1 MSKEIVHDE
10 AEMTF
15 GEHLD
20 ELRKILMRVIL
31 IFGVLFCVLFA
42 LKGIVMDV
50 VLAPVLESF
59 PTNRLFN
66 WMADMMGSDALRIS
80 PDNVDLY
87 NTKMAGQFLLHI
99 KSSLV
104 GAFVI
109 AFPYL
114 IWELWLFVKPALPP
128 QQRKKSFRYV
138 LETPVWFLLGLFFG
152 YFIIAPLAIN
162 FLGNYQVSEQIN
174 NIIGVDSFMNTV
186 ISVSFAAAIA
196 FQLPLLIRLLAT
208 MGIVTSEGM
217 RQYRKVAVAALLI
230 FAAIITPPDV
240 VSQVLIFVPCY
251 VLYEYGI
258 GIAARIEAIRAKEEA
273 EYEAALAAE
282 KAKAEAEEAARKA
295 EEEAADEEGADE
307 ESQEESSSDEDN
319 TSTPNA
325 NDGEKTEQADE
336 ESATAEPEE
345 EVVEESKDTETANE
359 EEEEEEELEEVISPL
374 GSAMMPKFPQ
384 QVGVVPKKRKIVYSV
399 ATEEPQIDDDANAD
413 SADADAGNAD
423 AESNKAYFL
432 FTAPFPKYIL

>member
-20 ELRKILMRVIL
+20 ELRKILMRVIC
-31 IFGVLFCVLFA
+31 IFGALFCVLFA
-42 LKGIVMDV
+42 LKGIVLDV
-50 VLAPVLESF
+50 VLAPVLENF

-66 WMADMMGSDALRIS
+66 FMAEMMGSEALRIS
-80 PDNVDLY
+80 PDNVELY

-104 GAFVI
+104 GAFII

-128 QQRKKSFRYV
+128 HQRKKSFRYV
-138 LETPVWFLLGLFFG
+138 LETPVWFLMGLLFG

-282 KAKAEAEEAARKA
+282 KAKAEEEAKRKA
-295 EEEAADEEGADE
+295 EEEAAQQEQEEIEKEETAEDTTDDEDDSNDTSSEDTPE
-307 ESQEESSSDEDN
+307 ESTTAESENNDED
-319 TSTPNA
+319 
-325 NDGEKTEQADE
+325 EDE
-336 ESATAEPEE
+336 G
-345 EVVEESKDTETANE
+345 V
-359 EEEEEEELEEVISPL
+359 EEELEEITSPL
-374 GSAMMPKFPQ
+374 GTAMMPKFPYE
-384 QVGVVPKKRKIVYSV
+384 VGAAPKKRKIVYSV

-413 SADADAGNAD
+413 NADANSGNAD
-423 AESNKAYFL
+423 AESSKA
-432 FTAPFPKYIL
+432 

>member
-20 ELRKILMRVIL
+20 ELRKILMRVIC
-31 IFGVLFCVLFA
+31 IFGALFCVLFA
-42 LKGIVMDV
+42 LKGIVLDV
-50 VLAPVLESF
+50 VLAPILENF
-59 PTNRLFN
+59 PTNRFFN
-66 WMADMMGSDALRIS
+66 YMAEMMGSEALRIS
-80 PDNVDLY
+80 PDNVELY

-104 GAFVI
+104 GAFII

-128 QQRKKSFRYV
+128 HQRKKSFRYV
-138 LETPVWFLLGLFFG
+138 LETPVWFLLGLLFG

-240 VSQVLIFVPCY
+240 VSQVLIFIPCY
-251 VLYEYGI
+251 FLYEYGI
-258 GIAARIEAIRAKEEA
+258 TIAARIEQVRAKEEA
-273 EYEAALAAE
+273 EYEAAMAAE
-282 KAKAEAEEAARKA
+282 KAKAEEEAKRKA
-295 EEEAADEEGADE
+295 EEEKANEEADEETSD
-307 ESQEESSSDEDN
+307 DEDDVN
-319 TSTPNA
+319 PT
-325 NDGEKTEQADE
+325 DEDEEQADDDSTADETVEPTE
-336 ESATAEPEE
+336 ETSEE
-345 EVVEESKDTETANE
+345 TETSNE
-359 EEEEEEELEEVISPL
+359 EEEEEEELEEITSPL
-374 GSAMMPKFPQ
+374 GTAMMPKFPYE
-384 QVGVVPKKRKIVYSV
+384 VGAAPKKRKIVYSV
-399 ATEEPQIDDDANAD
+399 ATEEPTEDEATDQSEA
-413 SADADAGNAD
+413 
-423 AESNKAYFL
+423 
-432 FTAPFPKYIL
+432 

>member
-240 VSQVLIFVPCY
+240 VSQVLIFIPCY
-251 VLYEYGI
+251 FLYEYGI
-258 GIAARIEAIRAKEEA
+258 TIAARIEQARAKEEA

-282 KAKAEAEEAARKA
+282 KAKAEEEAKRKA
-295 EEEAADEEGADE
+295 EEEKANEEADE

-319 TSTPNA
+319 TSTPDA
-325 NDGEKTEQADE
+325 NDGEQTEQADE

-345 EVVEESKDTETANE
+345 EAAEESENTETANE
-359 EEEEEEELEEVISPL
+359 EEEEDVEEEELEEIISPL

-413 SADADAGNAD
+413 NADANSGNAD
-423 AESNKAYFL
+423 AESSKA
-432 FTAPFPKYIL
+432 

>member
-80 PDNVDLY
+80 LDNVDLY

-240 VSQVLIFVPCY
+240 VSQVLIFIPCY
-251 VLYEYGI
+251 FLYEYGI
-258 GIAARIEAIRAKEEA
+258 TIAVRIEQARAKEEA
-273 EYEAALAAE
+273 EYEAKMAAE

-295 EEEAADEEGADE
+295 EEEKANEEADE

-319 TSTPNA
+319 TSTPDA

-359 EEEEEEELEEVISPL
+359 KEEEEEEELEEVISPL

-413 SADADAGNAD
+413 NADANSGNAD
-423 AESNKAYFL
+423 AESSKA
-432 FTAPFPKYIL
+432 

>member
-1 MSKEIVHDE
+1 MSKEIVHDD

-20 ELRKILMRVIL
+20 ELRKILMRVIC
-31 IFGVLFCVLFA
+31 IFGALFCVLFA
-42 LKGIVMDV
+42 LKGIVLDV
-50 VLAPVLESF
+50 VLAPVLENF
-59 PTNRLFN
+59 PTNRFFN
-66 WMADMMGSDALRIS
+66 WMAEMMGSEALRIS
-80 PDNVDLY
+80 PDSVDLY

-128 QQRKKSFRYV
+128 HQRKKSFRYV
-138 LETPVWFLLGLFFG
+138 LETPVWFVLGLLFG

-251 VLYEYGI
+251 ILYEYGI
-258 GIAARIEAIRAKEEA
+258 GIAARIEAARAKEEA
-273 EYEAALAAE
+273 EYEAAMAAE
-282 KAKAEAEEAARKA
+282 KAKAEEEAKRKA
-295 EEEAADEEGADE
+295 EEEAAQQEQEDANENDATEDTTNEVDDTDDTTSEDTPEEAE
-307 ESQEESSSDEDN
+307 TESENSDED
-319 TSTPNA
+319 
-325 NDGEKTEQADE
+325 EDE
-336 ESATAEPEE
+336 GVEE
-345 EVVEESKDTETANE
+345 EFEEIT
-359 EEEEEEELEEVISPL
+359 SPL
-374 GSAMMPKFPQ
+374 GTAMMPKFPEKI
-384 QVGVVPKKRKIVYSV
+384 GEAPKKRKIVYSV
-399 ATEEPQIDDDANAD
+399 ATEESAEDDSTEQSEA
-413 SADADAGNAD
+413 
-423 AESNKAYFL
+423 
-432 FTAPFPKYIL
+432 

>member
-20 ELRKILMRVIL
+20 ELRKILMRVIC
-31 IFGVLFCVLFA
+31 IFGALFCVLFA
-42 LKGIVMDV
+42 LKGIVLDV
-50 VLAPVLESF
+50 VLAPILENF
-59 PTNRLFN
+59 PTNRFFN
-66 WMADMMGSDALRIS
+66 YMAEMMGSEALKIS

-128 QQRKKSFRYV
+128 HQRKKSFRYV
-138 LETPVWFLLGLFFG
+138 LETPVWFLLGLLFG

-240 VSQVLIFVPCY
+240 VSQVLIFIPCY

-273 EYEAALAAE
+273 EYEAAMAAE
-282 KAKAEAEEAARKA
+282 KAKAEEEAKRKA
-295 EEEAADEEGADE
+295 EEEAAQQEQEEAEQEDTAEDTTDEEDDSNDTSSEDTPE
-307 ESQEESSSDEDN
+307 ESTTAESENNDED
-319 TSTPNA
+319 
-325 NDGEKTEQADE
+325 EDE
-336 ESATAEPEE
+336 G
-345 EVVEESKDTETANE
+345 V
-359 EEEEEEELEEVISPL
+359 EEELEEITSPL
-374 GSAMMPKFPQ
+374 GTAMMPKFPHE
-384 QVGVVPKKRKIVYSV
+384 VGAAPKKRKIVYSV
-399 ATEEPQIDDDANAD
+399 AKEEP
-413 SADADAGNAD
+413 
-423 AESNKAYFL
+423 AEDEATDQNEA
-432 FTAPFPKYIL
+432 

>member
-20 ELRKILMRVIL
+20 ELRKILMRVIC
-31 IFGVLFCVLFA
+31 IFGALFCVLFA
-42 LKGIVMDV
+42 LKGIVLDV
-50 VLAPVLESF
+50 VLAPILENF

-66 WMADMMGSDALRIS
+66 FMAEMMGSEALRIS

-104 GAFVI
+104 GAFII

-138 LETPVWFLLGLFFG
+138 LETPVWFLMGLLFG

-273 EYEAALAAE
+273 EYEAMMAAE
-282 KAKAEAEEAARKA
+282 KAKAEEEAKRKA
-295 EEEAADEEGADE
+295 EEEAAQQVQEEAEQEDTAEDTTDEEDD
-307 ESQEESSSDEDN
+307 SNDTSSED
-319 TSTPNA
+319 
-325 NDGEKTEQADE
+325 
-336 ESATAEPEE
+336 
-345 EVVEESKDTETANE
+345 
-359 EEEEEEELEEVISPL
+359 
-374 GSAMMPKFPQ
+374 
-384 QVGVVPKKRKIVYSV
+384 
-399 ATEEPQIDDDANAD
+399 ATEE
-413 SADADAGNAD
+413 STT
-423 AESNKAYFL
+423 AESENNDISYH
-432 FTAPFPKYIL
+432 

>member
-20 ELRKILMRVIL
+20 ELRKILMRVIC
-31 IFGVLFCVLFA
+31 IFGALFCVLFA
-42 LKGIVMDV
+42 LKGIVLDV
-50 VLAPVLESF
+50 VLAPILENF
-59 PTNRLFN
+59 PTNRFFN
-66 WMADMMGSDALRIS
+66 YMAEMMGSEALRIS
-80 PDNVDLY
+80 PDNVELY

-104 GAFVI
+104 GAFII

-128 QQRKKSFRYV
+128 HQRKKSFRYV
-138 LETPVWFLLGLFFG
+138 LETPVWFLMGLLFG

-282 KAKAEAEEAARKA
+282 KAKAEEEAKRKA
-295 EEEAADEEGADE
+295 EEEAAQQVQEEAEQEDTAEDTTDEEDDSNDTSSEDATE
-307 ESQEESSSDEDN
+307 ESTTAESENNDED
-319 TSTPNA
+319 
-325 NDGEKTEQADE
+325 EDE
-336 ESATAEPEE
+336 DEG
-345 EVVEESKDTETANE
+345 V
-359 EEEEEEELEEVISPL
+359 EEELEEITSPL
-374 GSAMMPKFPQ
+374 GTAMMPKFPHE
-384 QVGVVPKKRKIVYSV
+384 VGAAPKKRKIVYSV
-399 ATEEPQIDDDANAD
+399 AKEEPTEDEATDQSEA
-413 SADADAGNAD
+413 
-423 AESNKAYFL
+423 
-432 FTAPFPKYIL
+432 

>member
-240 VSQVLIFVPCY
+240 VSQVLIFIPCY
-251 VLYEYGI
+251 FLYEYGI
-258 GIAARIEAIRAKEEA
+258 TIAVRIEQARAKEEA
-273 EYEAALAAE
+273 EYEAMIAAE

-295 EEEAADEEGADE
+295 EEEKANEEADE

-319 TSTPNA
+319 TSTPDA

-345 EVVEESKDTETANE
+345 EAVEESKDTETANE
-359 EEEEEEELEEVISPL
+359 EEEEEEEELEEIISPL

-413 SADADAGNAD
+413 NADANSGNAD
-423 AESNKAYFL
+423 AESNKA
-432 FTAPFPKYIL
+432 

>member
-31 IFGVLFCVLFA
+31 IFGVLFVVLFA
-42 LKGIVMDV
+42 LKGIVLDV
-50 VLAPVLESF
+50 VLAPVLETF

-66 WMADMMGSDALRIS
+66 WMADLMGSEALRIS
-80 PDNVDLY
+80 PDNVELY
-87 NTKMAGQFLLHI
+87 NTKMAGQFMLHI

-104 GAFVI
+104 GAFII

-128 QQRKKSFRYV
+128 HQRKKSFRYV

-251 VLYEYGI
+251 FLYEYGI
-258 GIAARIEAIRAKEEA
+258 TIAARIEHVRAKEEA
-273 EYEAALAAE
+273 EYA
-282 KAKAEAEEAARKA
+282 AEEAARKA
-295 EEEAADEEGADE
+295 EAEKAKNESNDEPTDDDDPTPSPEEDSAEESETQEEAQEPATDESEAE
-307 ESQEESSSDEDN
+307 ESTPETDDE
-319 TSTPNA
+319 
-325 NDGEKTEQADE
+325 
-336 ESATAEPEE
+336 EE
-345 EVVEESKDTETANE
+345 EVNE
-359 EEEEEEELEEVISPL
+359 EEIVTPL
-374 GSAMMPKFPQ
+374 GTAMMPKFPEK
-384 QVGVVPKKRKIVYSV
+384 VGKAPKKRKIVYSV
-399 ATEEPQIDDDANAD
+399 ASEEPAVDETD
-413 SADADAGNAD
+413 GT
-423 AESNKAYFL
+423 ESSEA
-432 FTAPFPKYIL
+432 

>member
-31 IFGVLFCVLFA
+31 IFGVLFVVLFA
-42 LKGIVMDV
+42 LKGIVLDV
-50 VLAPVLESF
+50 VLAPVLETF

-66 WMADMMGSDALRIS
+66 WMADLMGSEALKIS
-80 PDNVDLY
+80 PDNVELY
-87 NTKMAGQFLLHI
+87 NTKMAGQFMLHI

-104 GAFVI
+104 GAFII

-128 QQRKKSFRYV
+128 HQRKKSFRYV
-138 LETPVWFLLGLFFG
+138 LETPVWFILGLLFG

-251 VLYEYGI
+251 FLYEYGI
-258 GIAARIEAIRAKEEA
+258 TIAARIEHVRAKEEA
-273 EYEAALAAE
+273 EYA
-282 KAKAEAEEAARKA
+282 AEEAARKA
-295 EEEAADEEGADE
+295 AEAEKAKSESNDEPTDDDDPTPSPEEDSAEESETQEEAQEPATDESEA
-307 ESQEESSSDEDN
+307 EDN
-319 TSTPNA
+319 TPET
-325 NDGEKTEQADE
+325 DDE
-336 ESATAEPEE
+336 EEE
-345 EVVEESKDTETANE
+345 ANE
-359 EEEEEEELEEVISPL
+359 EEIVTPL
-374 GSAMMPKFPQ
+374 GTAMMPKFPEK
-384 QVGVVPKKRKIVYSV
+384 VGEAPKKRKIVYSV
-399 ATEEPQIDDDANAD
+399 ATEEPAVDEAD
-413 SADADAGNAD
+413 GT
-423 AESNKAYFL
+423 ESSEA
-432 FTAPFPKYIL
+432 

>member
-20 ELRKILMRVIL
+20 ELRKILMRVIC
-31 IFGVLFCVLFA
+31 IFGALFCVLFA
-42 LKGIVMDV
+42 LKGIVLDV
-50 VLAPVLESF
+50 VLAPILENF
-59 PTNRLFN
+59 PTNRFFN
-66 WMADMMGSDALRIS
+66 YMAEMMGSEALKIS

-138 LETPVWFLLGLFFG
+138 LETPVWFLLGLLFG

-240 VSQVLIFVPCY
+240 VSQVLIFIPCY

-258 GIAARIEAIRAKEEA
+258 GIAARIEAVRAKEEA
-273 EYEAALAAE
+273 EYEAMMAAE
-282 KAKAEAEEAARKA
+282 KAKAEEEAKRKA
-295 EEEAADEEGADE
+295 EEEAAQQVQEEAEQEDTAEDTTDEEDDSNDTSSEDATE
-307 ESQEESSSDEDN
+307 ESTSAENENNDEDE
-319 TSTPNA
+319 
-325 NDGEKTEQADE
+325 G
-336 ESATAEPEE
+336 
-345 EVVEESKDTETANE
+345 V
-359 EEEEEEELEEVISPL
+359 EEELEEITSPL
-374 GSAMMPKFPQ
+374 GTAMMPKFPYEI
-384 QVGVVPKKRKIVYSV
+384 GAAPKKRKIVYSV
-399 ATEEPQIDDDANAD
+399 AKEEP
-413 SADADAGNAD
+413 
-423 AESNKAYFL
+423 AEDEATDQSEA
-432 FTAPFPKYIL
+432 

>member
-20 ELRKILMRVIL
+20 ELRKILMRVIC
-31 IFGVLFCVLFA
+31 IFGALFCVLFA
-42 LKGIVMDV
+42 LKGIVLDV
-50 VLAPVLESF
+50 VLAPILENF
-59 PTNRLFN
+59 PTNRFFN
-66 WMADMMGSDALRIS
+66 YMAEMMGSEALKIS
-80 PDNVDLY
+80 PDNVDVY

-128 QQRKKSFRYV
+128 HQRKKSFRYV
-138 LETPVWFLLGLFFG
+138 LETPVWFLLGLLFG

-240 VSQVLIFVPCY
+240 VSQVLIFIPCY

-273 EYEAALAAE
+273 EYEAAMAAE
-282 KAKAEAEEAARKA
+282 KAKAEEEAKRKA
-295 EEEAADEEGADE
+295 EEEAAQQEQEEAEQEDTAEDTTDEEDDSNDTSSEDTPE
-307 ESQEESSSDEDN
+307 ESTTAESENNDED
-319 TSTPNA
+319 
-325 NDGEKTEQADE
+325 EDE
-336 ESATAEPEE
+336 G
-345 EVVEESKDTETANE
+345 V
-359 EEEEEEELEEVISPL
+359 EEELEEITSPL
-374 GSAMMPKFPQ
+374 GTAMMPKFPHE
-384 QVGVVPKKRKIVYSV
+384 VGAAPKKRKIVYSV
-399 ATEEPQIDDDANAD
+399 AKEEP
-413 SADADAGNAD
+413 
-423 AESNKAYFL
+423 AEDEATDQSEA
-432 FTAPFPKYIL
+432 

>member
-20 ELRKILMRVIL
+20 ELRKILMRVIC
-31 IFGVLFCVLFA
+31 IFGALFCVLFA
-42 LKGIVMDV
+42 LKGIVLDV
-50 VLAPVLESF
+50 VLAPVLENF

-66 WMADMMGSDALRIS
+66 FMAEMMGSEALRIS
-80 PDNVDLY
+80 PDNVELY

-104 GAFVI
+104 GAFII

-128 QQRKKSFRYV
+128 HQRKKSFRYV
-138 LETPVWFLLGLFFG
+138 LETPVWFLLGLLFG

-240 VSQVLIFVPCY
+240 VSQVLIFIPCY
-251 VLYEYGI
+251 FLYEYGI
-258 GIAARIEAIRAKEEA
+258 TIAARIEQVRAKEEA
-273 EYEAALAAE
+273 EYEAAMAAE
-282 KAKAEAEEAARKA
+282 KAKAEEEAKRKA
-295 EEEAADEEGADE
+295 EEEKANEEADEETSD
-307 ESQEESSSDEDN
+307 DEDDV
-319 TSTPNA
+319 TPT
-325 NDGEKTEQADE
+325 DEDEEQADDDSTADEAEAPTE
-336 ESATAEPEE
+336 ETSEE
-345 EVVEESKDTETANE
+345 TETSNE
-359 EEEEEEELEEVISPL
+359 EEEEVEEELEEITSPL
-374 GSAMMPKFPQ
+374 GTAMMPKFPYE
-384 QVGVVPKKRKIVYSV
+384 VGAAPKKRKIVYSV
-399 ATEEPQIDDDANAD
+399 AKEEPTEDEATDQSEA
-413 SADADAGNAD
+413 
-423 AESNKAYFL
+423 
-432 FTAPFPKYIL
+432 

>member
-20 ELRKILMRVIL
+20 ELRKILMRVIC
-31 IFGVLFCVLFA
+31 IFGALFCVLFA
-42 LKGIVMDV
+42 LKGIVLDV
-50 VLAPVLESF
+50 VLAPILENF
-59 PTNRLFN
+59 PTNRFFN
-66 WMADMMGSDALRIS
+66 YMAEMMGSEALKIS

-138 LETPVWFLLGLFFG
+138 LETPVWFLMGLLFG

-273 EYEAALAAE
+273 EYEAAMAAE
-282 KAKAEAEEAARKA
+282 KAKAEEEAKRKA
-295 EEEAADEEGADE
+295 EEEAAQQEQEEAEQEDTAEDTTDEEDDSNDTSSEDTPE
-307 ESQEESSSDEDN
+307 ES
-319 TSTPNA
+319 T
-325 NDGEKTEQADE
+325 
-336 ESATAEPEE
+336 TAENENSVEDEEE
-345 EVVEESKDTETANE
+345 EV
-359 EEEEEEELEEVISPL
+359 EEELEEIVSPL
-374 GSAMMPKFPQ
+374 GTAMMPKFPYEI
-384 QVGVVPKKRKIVYSV
+384 GAAPKKRKIVYSV
-399 ATEEPQIDDDANAD
+399 AKEEP
-413 SADADAGNAD
+413 
-423 AESNKAYFL
+423 AEDEATDQSEA
-432 FTAPFPKYIL
+432 

>member
-20 ELRKILMRVIL
+20 ELRKILMRVIC
-31 IFGVLFCVLFA
+31 IFGALFCVLFA
-42 LKGIVMDV
+42 LKGIVLDV
-50 VLAPVLESF
+50 VLAPILENF
-59 PTNRLFN
+59 PTNRFFN
-66 WMADMMGSDALRIS
+66 YMAEMMGSEALKIS
-80 PDNVDLY
+80 PDNVELY

-128 QQRKKSFRYV
+128 HQRKKSFRYV
-138 LETPVWFLLGLFFG
+138 LETPVWFLLGLLFG

-240 VSQVLIFVPCY
+240 VSQVLIFIPCY
-251 VLYEYGI
+251 FLYEYGI
-258 GIAARIEAIRAKEEA
+258 TIAARIEQVRAKEEA
-273 EYEAALAAE
+273 EYEAMMAAE
-282 KAKAEAEEAARKA
+282 KAKAEEEAKRKA
-295 EEEAADEEGADE
+295 EEEKANEEADEEASD
-307 ESQEESSSDEDN
+307 DEDDV
-319 TSTPNA
+319 TPT
-325 NDGEKTEQADE
+325 DEDEEQADDDSTADETVEPTE
-336 ESATAEPEE
+336 ETSEE
-345 EVVEESKDTETANE
+345 TETSNE
-359 EEEEEEELEEVISPL
+359 EEEVEEELEEITSPL
-374 GSAMMPKFPQ
+374 GTAMMPKFPHE
-384 QVGVVPKKRKIVYSV
+384 VGAAPKKRKIVYSV
-399 ATEEPQIDDDANAD
+399 AKEEPTEDEATDQSEA
-413 SADADAGNAD
+413 
-423 AESNKAYFL
+423 
-432 FTAPFPKYIL
+432 

>member
-20 ELRKILMRVIL
+20 ELRKILIRVIL

-240 VSQVLIFVPCY
+240 VSQVLIFIPCY
-251 VLYEYGI
+251 FLYEYGI
-258 GIAARIEAIRAKEEA
+258 TIAVRIEQARAKEEA
-273 EYEAALAAE
+273 EYEAMIAAE

-307 ESQEESSSDEDN
+307 KGADEESQEESSSDEDN
-319 TSTPNA
+319 TSTPDA
-325 NDGEKTEQADE
+325 NDGEQTEQADE
-336 ESATAEPEE
+336 ESVATEPEE
-345 EVVEESKDTETANE
+345 EVVEESKDTETANEE

-413 SADADAGNAD
+413 NADADAGNTD
-423 AESNKAYFL
+423 AESNKA
-432 FTAPFPKYIL
+432 

>member
-31 IFGVLFCVLFA
+31 IFGILFIVLFT
-42 LKGIVMDV
+42 LKGIVLDV
-50 VLAPVLESF
+50 VLAPVLETF
-59 PTNRLFN
+59 PTNRFFN
-66 WMADMMGSDALRIS
+66 WMAELMGSEALRIS
-80 PDNVDLY
+80 PDNVELY
-87 NTKMAGQFLLHI
+87 NTKMAGQFMLHI

-104 GAFVI
+104 GAFII

-128 QQRKKSFRYV
+128 HQRKKSFRYV
-138 LETPVWFLLGLFFG
+138 LETPVWFLLGLLFG

-217 RQYRKVAVAALLI
+217 RQYRKVAVVALLI

-240 VSQVLIFVPCY
+240 ISQVLIFVPCY
-251 VLYEYGI
+251 FLYEYGI
-258 GIAARIEAIRAKEEA
+258 TIAARIEHVRAKEEA
-273 EYEAALAAE
+273 EYA
-282 KAKAEAEEAARKA
+282 AEEAARKA
-295 EEEAADEEGADE
+295 AEAEKAKSESNDEPTDDDDPTPTPEEDSAEESETQEEAQVPATDESEAEESTPETDDEEEE
-307 ESQEESSSDEDN
+307 
-319 TSTPNA
+319 
-325 NDGEKTEQADE
+325 
-336 ESATAEPEE
+336 
-345 EVVEESKDTETANE
+345 ANE
-359 EEEEEEELEEVISPL
+359 EEIVTPL
-374 GSAMMPKFPQ
+374 GTAMMPKFPEK
-384 QVGVVPKKRKIVYSV
+384 VGEAPKKRKIVYSV
-399 ATEEPQIDDDANAD
+399 ATEEPAVDEAD
-413 SADADAGNAD
+413 GT
-423 AESNKAYFL
+423 ESSEA
-432 FTAPFPKYIL
+432 

>member
-31 IFGVLFCVLFA
+31 IFGVLFVVLFA
-42 LKGIVMDV
+42 LKGIVLDV
-50 VLAPVLESF
+50 VLAPVLETF

-66 WMADMMGSDALRIS
+66 WMADLMGSEALKIS
-80 PDNVDLY
+80 PDNVELY

-104 GAFVI
+104 GAFII

-128 QQRKKSFRYV
+128 HQRKKSFRYV
-138 LETPVWFLLGLFFG
+138 LETPVWFILGLLFG

-251 VLYEYGI
+251 FLYEYGI
-258 GIAARIEAIRAKEEA
+258 TIAARIEHVRAKEEA
-273 EYEAALAAE
+273 EYA
-282 KAKAEAEEAARKA
+282 AEEAARKA
-295 EEEAADEEGADE
+295 AEAEKAKNESNDEPTDDDDPTPSTEEDSAEESETQEEAQELATDESKA
-307 ESQEESSSDEDN
+307 EDN
-319 TSTPNA
+319 TPET
-325 NDGEKTEQADE
+325 DDE
-336 ESATAEPEE
+336 EEE
-345 EVVEESKDTETANE
+345 ANE
-359 EEEEEEELEEVISPL
+359 EEIVTPL
-374 GSAMMPKFPQ
+374 GTAMMPKFPEK
-384 QVGVVPKKRKIVYSV
+384 VGEAPKKRKIVYSV
-399 ATEEPQIDDDANAD
+399 ATEEPAVDEAD
-413 SADADAGNAD
+413 GT
-423 AESNKAYFL
+423 ESSEA
-432 FTAPFPKYIL
+432 

>member
-31 IFGVLFCVLFA
+31 IFGILFIVLFT
-42 LKGIVMDV
+42 LKGIVLDV
-50 VLAPVLESF
+50 VLAPVLETF
-59 PTNRLFN
+59 PTNRFFN
-66 WMADMMGSDALRIS
+66 WMAELMGSEALRIS
-80 PDNVDLY
+80 PDNVELY
-87 NTKMAGQFLLHI
+87 NTKMAGQFMLHI

-104 GAFVI
+104 GAFII

-128 QQRKKSFRYV
+128 HQRKKSFRYV
-138 LETPVWFLLGLFFG
+138 LETPVWFLLGLLFG

-217 RQYRKVAVAALLI
+217 RQYRKVAVVALLI

-251 VLYEYGI
+251 FLYEYGI
-258 GIAARIEAIRAKEEA
+258 TIAARIEHVRAKEEA
-273 EYEAALAAE
+273 EYA
-282 KAKAEAEEAARKA
+282 AEEAARKA
-295 EEEAADEEGADE
+295 AEAEKAKSESNDEPTDDDDPTPSTEEDSAEESEAQEEAQEPATDESEA
-307 ESQEESSSDEDN
+307 EDN
-319 TSTPNA
+319 TPET
-325 NDGEKTEQADE
+325 DDE
-336 ESATAEPEE
+336 EEE
-345 EVVEESKDTETANE
+345 ANE
-359 EEEEEEELEEVISPL
+359 EEIVTPL
-374 GSAMMPKFPQ
+374 GTAMMPKFPEK
-384 QVGVVPKKRKIVYSV
+384 VGEAPKKRKIVYSV
-399 ATEEPQIDDDANAD
+399 ATEEPAVDEAD
-413 SADADAGNAD
+413 GT
-423 AESNKAYFL
+423 ESSEA
-432 FTAPFPKYIL
+432 

>member
-1 MSKEIVHDE
+1 MSKEIVHDD

-31 IFGVLFCVLFA
+31 IFGILFIVLFT
-42 LKGIVMDV
+42 LKGIVLDV
-50 VLAPVLESF
+50 VLAPVLETF
-59 PTNRLFN
+59 PTNRFFN
-66 WMADMMGSDALRIS
+66 WMAELMGSEALRIS
-80 PDNVDLY
+80 PDNVELY

-104 GAFVI
+104 GAFII

-128 QQRKKSFRYV
+128 HQRKKSFRYV
-138 LETPVWFLLGLFFG
+138 LETPVWFILGLLFG

-251 VLYEYGI
+251 FLYEYGI
-258 GIAARIEAIRAKEEA
+258 TIAARIEHVRAKEEA
-273 EYEAALAAE
+273 EYA
-282 KAKAEAEEAARKA
+282 AEEAARKA
-295 EEEAADEEGADE
+295 AEAEKAKNESNDEPTDDDDPTPSTEEDSAEESETQEEAQEPATDESEAEESTPETDDEEEE
-307 ESQEESSSDEDN
+307 
-319 TSTPNA
+319 
-325 NDGEKTEQADE
+325 
-336 ESATAEPEE
+336 
-345 EVVEESKDTETANE
+345 ANE
-359 EEEEEEELEEVISPL
+359 EEIVTPL
-374 GSAMMPKFPQ
+374 GTAMMPKFPEK
-384 QVGVVPKKRKIVYSV
+384 VGEAPKKRKIVYSV
-399 ATEEPQIDDDANAD
+399 ATEEPAVDEAD
-413 SADADAGNAD
+413 GT
-423 AESNKAYFL
+423 ESSEA
-432 FTAPFPKYIL
+432 

>member
-1 MSKEIVHDE
+1 MSKEIVHDD

-20 ELRKILMRVIL
+20 ELRKILMRVIC
-31 IFGVLFCVLFA
+31 IFGALFCVLFA
-42 LKGIVMDV
+42 LKGIVLDV
-50 VLAPVLESF
+50 VLAPVLENF
-59 PTNRLFN
+59 PTNRFFN
-66 WMADMMGSDALRIS
+66 WMAEMMGSEALRIS
-80 PDNVDLY
+80 PDSVDLY

-128 QQRKKSFRYV
+128 HQRKKSFRYV
-138 LETPVWFLLGLFFG
+138 LETPVWFVLGLLFG

-258 GIAARIEAIRAKEEA
+258 GIAARIEAARAKEEA
-273 EYEAALAAE
+273 EYEAAMAAE
-282 KAKAEAEEAARKA
+282 KAKAEEEAKRKA
-295 EEEAADEEGADE
+295 EEEAAQQEQEEAEQEDTAEDTTDEEDGSNDTSSEDATE
-307 ESQEESSSDEDN
+307 ESTTAESENNDED
-319 TSTPNA
+319 
-325 NDGEKTEQADE
+325 EDE
-336 ESATAEPEE
+336 GVEE
-345 EVVEESKDTETANE
+345 EFEEIT
-359 EEEEEEELEEVISPL
+359 SPL
-374 GSAMMPKFPQ
+374 GTAMMPKFPEKI
-384 QVGVVPKKRKIVYSV
+384 GEAPKKRKIVYSV
-399 ATEEPQIDDDANAD
+399 ATEEPEEDNSTDHSEA
-413 SADADAGNAD
+413 
-423 AESNKAYFL
+423 
-432 FTAPFPKYIL
+432 

>member
-31 IFGVLFCVLFA
+31 IFGILFCVLFA
-42 LKGIVMDV
+42 LKGIVLDV
-50 VLAPVLESF
+50 VLAPILETF

-66 WMADMMGSDALRIS
+66 WMADLMGSEALRIA

-104 GAFVI
+104 GAFII

-258 GIAARIEAIRAKEEA
+258 TIAARIEHIRAKEEA
-273 EYEAALAAE
+273 QYA
-282 KAKAEAEEAARKA
+282 AEEAARKA
-295 EEEAADEEGADE
+295 EAEKAKSPSNEEP
-307 ESQEESSSDEDN
+307 SDDDP
-319 TSTPNA
+319 TPSP
-325 NDGEKTEQADE
+325 EDE
-336 ESATAEPEE
+336 ESADEE
-345 EVVEESKDTETANE
+345 ETQEPAADEIESKSETE
-359 EEEEEEELEEVISPL
+359 EETPEANDDDDEEVEEELEEITSPL
-374 GSAMMPKFPQ
+374 GTAMMPKFPEK
-384 QVGVVPKKRKIVYSV
+384 VGKVPKRRKIVYSV
-399 ATEEPQIDDDANAD
+399 ATEEPAVDEAD
-413 SADADAGNAD
+413 ST
-423 AESNKAYFL
+423 ESSEA
-432 FTAPFPKYIL
+432 

>member
-20 ELRKILMRVIL
+20 ELRKILIRVIL

-240 VSQVLIFVPCY
+240 VSQVLIFIPCY
-251 VLYEYGI
+251 FLYEYGI
-258 GIAARIEAIRAKEEA
+258 TIAVRIEQARAKEEA
-273 EYEAALAAE
+273 EYEAMIAAE
-282 KAKAEAEEAARKA
+282 KAKAEEEAKRKA
-295 EEEAADEEGADE
+295 EEEKANEEADE

-319 TSTPNA
+319 TSTPDA
-325 NDGEKTEQADE
+325 NDGEQTEQADE

-345 EVVEESKDTETANE
+345 EVVEESKDTETAN
-359 EEEEEEELEEVISPL
+359 EEEEEELEEVISPL

-413 SADADAGNAD
+413 NADANSGNAD
-423 AESNKAYFL
+423 AESNKA
-432 FTAPFPKYIL
+432 